1 MSNPFPPDPNGP
13 QQPNQ
18 GWNQQPGQQPPPQ
31 GGWQQ
36 QPGQPQQGWGQ
47 QPGQPGGYPPAG
59 QPGFYGGPPPPPPR
73 KSKLKKILIPI
84 AILVVLAIAG
94 VVVKG
99 VLSKDAVDKAK
110 VGDCITST
118 KNKSPK
124 VVSCSESGAVFKVV
138 AKFTDTSDTS
148 KCDDEEVARK
158 GSVLGL
164 YRKGSDKGLLCVTV
178 TEHTTPDSFSGVPGA
193 SATFTSSVI
202 AKLQKVV
209 ADGQVTDDEL
219 QELGRK

>member
-1 MSNPFPPDPNGP
+1 MSNPFPPGPNGP

-84 AILVVLAIAG
+84 AVLVVLAIVGLVAKNYKKDDATTAKAGDCLAHIEGGIGKSKMPKIAKCDSPDAKWKVVRKIDGSSNSDKCKDLPESSGAFATFYWTGSKKG
-94 VVVKG
+94 VVCMAFTSKTTLADVKALDPIG
-99 VLSKDAVDKAK
+99 TMQVTEDDFQAK
-110 VGDCITST
+110 KKELEEKG
-118 KNKSPK
+118 
-124 VVSCSESGAVFKVV
+124 
-138 AKFTDTSDTS
+138 AKF
-148 KCDDEEVARK
+148 E
-158 GSVLGL
+158 
-164 YRKGSDKGLLCVTV
+164 
-178 TEHTTPDSFSGVPGA
+178 
-193 SATFTSSVI
+193 
-202 AKLQKVV
+202 
-209 ADGQVTDDEL
+209 
-219 QELGRK
+219 

>member
-1 MSNPFPPDPNGP
+1 MSNPFPPGPNGP

-84 AILVVLAIAG
+84 AVLVVLAIVGLVA
-94 VVVKG
+94 KNYN
-99 VLSKDAVDKAK
+99 KDDATTAKA
-110 VGDCITST
+110 GDCLGHIEGGIG
-118 KNKSPK
+118 KSKMPK
-124 VVSCSESGAVFKVV
+124 IAKCDSPDAKWKILKKV
-138 AKFTDTSDTS
+138 DGSSDKS
-148 KCDDEEVARK
+148 KCDGLPDNSGYFAMFYWTGSKK
-158 GSVLGL
+158 GVVCMAFTS
-164 YRKGSDKGLLCVTV
+164 K
-178 TEHTTPDSFSGVPGA
+178 TTLADVKALDPISTM
-193 SATFTSSVI
+193 SATEEDFQATKKQLEEKG
-202 AKLQKVV
+202 AKF
-209 ADGQVTDDEL
+209 E
-219 QELGRK
+219 